1 MNELKKVSCKSKY
14 KMLLQDI
21 FLFINNVYKDSSVA
35 IVIGISILSGGQI
48 FLTRYSNKVLTN

>member
-1 MNELKKVSCKSKY
+1 MNLKKYPVKANIKCFY
-14 KMLLQDI
+14 RIL